1 MGDVFSGS
9 LVICLQT
16 LSKSA

>member
-1 MGDVFSGS
+1 MFFSGS